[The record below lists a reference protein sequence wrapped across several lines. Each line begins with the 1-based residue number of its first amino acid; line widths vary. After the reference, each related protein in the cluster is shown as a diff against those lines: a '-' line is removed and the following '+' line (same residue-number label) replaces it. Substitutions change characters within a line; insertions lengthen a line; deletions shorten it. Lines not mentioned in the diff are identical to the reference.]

1 MHDQGLLLVE
11 GQPSDSTLDH
21 THLLALTSRS
31 GYVKC
36 CSKLVYFK
44 YHATIAEITP
54 DSDSSRSDEDDE
66 QTEEPLDKVVVMV
79 WPLLLPFSSLFSF
92 SPLPPSFHSSP
103 TPSDSVHLSSA
114 SFHPNSKPYSHN
126 HATSIVGLAPD

>member
-21 THLLALTSRS
+21 HHLLALTSRS

-36 CSKLVYFK
+36 FSKWVHFK

-79 WPLLLPFSSLFSF
+79 SPLLLPFSSLFSF
-92 SPLPPSFHSSP
+92 SLLPPSFHLSP
-103 TPSDSVHLSSA
+103 SPFDSVTLSSTSLHA
-114 SFHPNSKPYSHN
+114 NS
-126 HATSIVGLAPD
+126 